1 MSTTRVKM
9 SNQNSTRNFLRK
21 MRVFKAKHPWITVK
35 PPRNPFQKPKT
46 QRNIPQSMSTR
57 RVKISNQKSI
67 KNFLRAFKASHPWL
81 TIAPPR
87 PKTQRNNISVRKDL
101 LPKDLFEYIEPHQKE
116 IKIETKMEIETKT
129 SRSKVVPPLELG
141 TELDLEC
148 QYTGEFGEAGRGYIG
163 TFEFYTKDNP
173 LGHFQG
179 YIAKKDSGEH
189 WREIAECD
197 IFIVPKKE
205 GSTIRIYY

>member
-1 MSTTRVKM
+1 MP
-9 SNQNSTRNFLRK
+9 NQNSTRNFFRK
-21 MRVFKAKHPWITVK
+21 MKVFKSKHPWLTIA
-35 PPRNPFQKPKT
+35 PPRPKT
-46 QRNIPQSMSTR
+46 QRNIPQSMSAR
-57 RVKISNQKSI
+57 RVKISNKKSV
-67 KNFLRAFKASHPWL
+67 KNFLRVFKASHPWL

-87 PKTQRNNISVRKDL
+87 PKTQRNKISVRNDL
-101 LPKDLFEYIEPHQKE
+101 LPKDLFEYIEPDQKE
-116 IKIETKMEIETKT
+116 IKIETKMEIEPK

-163 TFEFYTKDNP
+163 TFEVYTKDNP

-197 IFIVPKKE
+197 IFIMPKKE

>member
-1 MSTTRVKM
+1 MK
-9 SNQNSTRNFLRK
+9 
-21 MRVFKAKHPWITVK
+21 
-35 PPRNPFQKPKT
+35 
-46 QRNIPQSMSTR
+46 
-57 RVKISNQKSI
+57 
-67 KNFLRAFKASHPWL
+67 
-81 TIAPPR
+81 
-87 PKTQRNNISVRKDL
+87 
-101 LPKDLFEYIEPHQKE
+101 
-116 IKIETKMEIETKT
+116 IETKT

-163 TFEFYTKDNP
+163 TFEVYTKDNP

-189 WREIAECD
+189 WRKIAECD

-205 GSTIRIYY
+205 GSTIRIYS

>member
-1 MSTTRVKM
+1 MP
-9 SNQNSTRNFLRK
+9 NQNSTRNFFRK
-21 MRVFKAKHPWITVK
+21 MKVFKSKHPWLTIA
-35 PPRNPFQKPKT
+35 PPRPKT

-116 IKIETKMEIETKT
+116 IKIETKMQIETKT
-129 SRSKVVPPLELG
+129 SISKE
-141 TELDLEC
+141 
-148 QYTGEFGEAGRGYIG
+148 YIGEFGEAGRGYIG

-173 LGHFQG
+173 
-179 YIAKKDSGEH
+179 Y
-189 WREIAECD
+189 RM
-197 IFIVPKKE
+197 
-205 GSTIRIYY
+205 